1 MRLKSFFSILAGAAL
16 IFSACSPEE
25 YEMGAKT
32 YVSDDLVE
40 GIAYT
45 VTPDANDPNTI
56 HLTSLIKGATP
67 LWVTPSGPSQK
78 TTLDLA
84 LPFAGEYSV
93 TFGASTPAGPVY
105 GEPYTFKVET
115 NNFAML
121 EDPIWA
127 NLAGGVGK
135 SRKWVPID
143 KNFGIGR
150 CSGPVMYMSYTDV
163 KNDGSNI
170 TDLMIGSANWA
181 PNWDPGIQSWL
192 IPADDPYFQSY
203 ITFGLDAVKGCT
215 VELHRVAA
223 SGTTDATGTFNLN
236 VSDPKRPVISF
247 YGGTYSLHNEG
258 FDDVCSNY
266 TNDIKIIECTPY
278 LLQVATMRT
287 NSEGPWWLV
296 WNFISEEAYN
306 DPSIIPTEDPGLL
319 QPAEVQQPAIEDLAT
334 KLFTTEINGV
344 TYVGNEARFLINDE
358 EPYDWTWWNG
368 GSAAWESVVKGQYG
382 SSWAPV
388 ADASIADYELVLSST
403 ADGYK
408 WDDGTN
414 AGKLAIEDGKLKFM
428 DADGNPVEITVLT
441 ATGDKRTVEVKGSEF
456 TVMACDVT
464 SSFQMGVPA
473 TTNDKGAVDSYLCAN
488 LNYKP
493 IATGPTGPT
502 EIKVDNSKVQ
512 ILFGDGN
519 PDRLRLQFYNPWGG
533 GDAGWPIDITKVK
546 LKKNQTL
553 KIQYKVLS
561 GITWNEGATPKTVIM
576 DNNIGNAW
584 EDDCYNLAHAVAF
597 DTAEGA
603 VQTVSVTNTTGA
615 TVTYEGS
622 SCICIGIQNKGLATV
637 AATEDGQPDVKVEII
652 SMTIE

>member
-150 CSGPVMYMSYTDV
+150 CSGPVMYMSHTDV

-473 TTNDKGAVDSYLCAN
+473 TTNDKGAVDS
-488 LNYKP
+488 
-493 IATGPTGPT
+493 
-502 EIKVDNSKVQ
+502 
-512 ILFGDGN
+512 
-519 PDRLRLQFYNPWGG
+519 
-533 GDAGWPIDITKVK
+533 
-546 LKKNQTL
+546 
-553 KIQYKVLS
+553 
-561 GITWNEGATPKTVIM
+561 
-576 DNNIGNAW
+576 
-584 EDDCYNLAHAVAF
+584 
-597 DTAEGA
+597 
-603 VQTVSVTNTTGA
+603 
-615 TVTYEGS
+615 
-622 SCICIGIQNKGLATV
+622 
-637 AATEDGQPDVKVEII
+637 
-652 SMTIE
+652 

>member
-16 IFSACSPEE
+16 IFTACSPEE
-25 YEMGAKT
+25 YEMGAKN

-67 LWVTPSGPSQK
+67 LWVIPNGPSQK

-143 KNFGIGR
+143 RNFGIGR
-150 CSGPVMYMSYTDV
+150 CSGPVMYMSHTDV

-170 TDLMIGSANWA
+170 ADLMIGSANWT

-203 ITFGLDAVKGCT
+203 ITFGLDAVNGCT
-215 VELHRVAA
+215 VELHRVTA

-319 QPAEVQQPAIEDLAT
+319 QPAEVQQPEIEDLAT

-344 TYVGNEARFLINDE
+344 TYVSNEARFLINDE

-388 ADASIADYELVLSST
+388 ADVSIADYELVLSST

-414 AGKLAIEDGKLKFM
+414 AGKLTIEDGKLKFM
-428 DADGNPVEITVLT
+428 NADGNPVEITVLT
-441 ATGDKRTVEVKGSEF
+441 AIGDKRTVEVRGSEF
-456 TVMACDVT
+456 TVMACDVA

-519 PDRLRLQFYNPWGG
+519 PDRLRLQLYNPWGG

-561 GITWNEGATPKTVIM
+561 GITWSEGATPKTVIM

-622 SCICIGIQNKGLATV
+622 SCICIGIQNKGLATI

>member
-16 IFSACSPEE
+16 MFSACSPEE

-150 CSGPVMYMSYTDV
+150 CSGPVMYMSPNDV

-170 TDLMIGSANWA
+170 TDLMIGSANWT

-236 VSDPKRPVISF
+236 VSDPKRPLISF

-306 DPSIIPTEDPGLL
+306 DPSVIPTEDPGLL

-388 ADASIADYELVLSST
+388 ADASIADYDLVLSST

-414 AGKLAIEDGKLKFM
+414 TGKLAIEDGKLKFM
-428 DADGNPVEITVLT
+428 DVDGNPVEITVLT

-512 ILFGDGN
+512 IIFGDGN
-519 PDRLRLQFYNPWGG
+519 PDRLRLQLYNPWGG

-561 GITWNEGATPKTVIM
+561 GISWNEGATPKTVIM

-584 EDDCYNLAHAVAF
+584 EDDCYNLVHAVAF

>member
-150 CSGPVMYMSYTDV
+150 CSGPVMYMSHTDV

-236 VSDPKRPVISF
+236 VSDPKRPLISF

-306 DPSIIPTEDPGLL
+306 DPSVIPTEDPGLL

-388 ADASIADYELVLSST
+388 ADASIADYDLVLSST

-414 AGKLAIEDGKLKFM
+414 TGKLAIEDGKLKFM
-428 DADGNPVEITVLT
+428 DVDGNPVEITVLT

-512 ILFGDGN
+512 IIFGDGN
-519 PDRLRLQFYNPWGG
+519 PDRLRLQLYNPWGG

-561 GITWNEGATPKTVIM
+561 GISWNEGATPKTVIM

-584 EDDCYNLAHAVAF
+584 EDDCYNLVHAVAF